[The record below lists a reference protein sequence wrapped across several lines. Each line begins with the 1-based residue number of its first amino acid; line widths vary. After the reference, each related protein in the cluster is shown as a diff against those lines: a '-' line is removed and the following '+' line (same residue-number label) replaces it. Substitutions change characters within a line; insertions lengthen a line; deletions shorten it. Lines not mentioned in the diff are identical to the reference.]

1 MEDKDKILVDY
12 LDKYRDLAFSK
23 SKGLAMLRGSNLTVE
38 DIILI
43 HVKRVTF
50 EDEAPRKEAIENVLS
65 SMRLE
70 GVNFLYIIRGC
81 KDHVE
86 FYYGIVRN
94 IIRQRSV
101 NGEDNI
107 KESILKKS
115 IEGNFRGSDVELVDK
130 QKTHGILGELQNK
143 KFVSCI
149 DGVPGIN
156 KDEAANFQGVDRLVD
171 TMLGEEFLFVV
182 SAFYLNQRII
192 DTLKTNVCSFYDQ
205 MTPLA
210 KNTEQRGSS
219 EGCSKSSGKTIGT
232 NESKSSSDQKSSS
245 KGITKSTTTAETK
258 SNSNIQ
264 KSGTEGSSNSDSS
277 SHTEQQSS
285 GFSKSESNTEGTN
298 TGKSTTFSFERSKKN
313 VQDWMAYAEDF
324 LLK

>member
-1 MEDKDKILVDY
+1 MEEKDKILVDY

-23 SKGLAMLRGSNLTVE
+23 SNGLSMQRGSNLTVE

-65 SMRLE
+65 SLRLK

-94 IIRQRSV
+94 TIVKRSSDS
-101 NGEDNI
+101 EDNI
-107 KESILKKS
+107 EETILKKS
-115 IEGNFRGSDVELVDK
+115 IEGNFRGSEVELVDE
-130 QKTHGILGELQNK
+130 QKTNAILGELRNK
-143 KFVSCI
+143 RFVSCI

-171 TMLGEEFLFVV
+171 TMLGDEFLFVV

-210 KNTEQRGSS
+210 KNTEQMGSS
-219 EGCSKSSGKTIGT
+219 EGFSKSTGKTVGN
-232 NESKSSSDQKSSS
+232 NESKSSSDSKSKS
-245 KGITKSTTTAETK
+245 KGITKSTTTSQTK

-264 KSGTEGSSNSDSS
+264 NSGTEGSSNSDSS
-277 SHTEQQSS
+277 SHTDQQSS
-285 GFSKSESNTEGTN
+285 GFSKSESSTEGTY
-298 TGKSTTFSFERSKKN
+298 RKKYN
-313 VQDWMAYAEDF
+313 ILF
-324 LLK
+324 

>member
-1 MEDKDKILVDY
+1 MENKDKILVDY

-23 SKGLAMLRGSNLTVE
+23 SNGLSMQRGSNLIVE

-65 SMRLE
+65 SMRLK

-94 IIRQRSV
+94 TIIKGSV

-107 KESILKKS
+107 KESIVKKS
-115 IEGNFRGSDVELVDK
+115 IEGNFRGSDVELVDE
-130 QKTHGILGELQNK
+130 QKTNAILTELRNK
-143 KFVSCI
+143 RFVSCI

-171 TMLGEEFLFVV
+171 TMLGEDFLFVV
-182 SAFYLNQRII
+182 SAFYLNQGII
-192 DTLKTNVCSFYDQ
+192 DYLKTNVCSFYDQ
-205 MTPLA
+205 MAPLA

-219 EGCSKSSGKTIGT
+219 EGCRY
-232 NESKSSSDQKSSS
+232 Q
-245 KGITKSTTTAETK
+245 
-258 SNSNIQ
+258 
-264 KSGTEGSSNSDSS
+264 
-277 SHTEQQSS
+277 
-285 GFSKSESNTEGTN
+285 FSKT
-298 TGKSTTFSFERSKKN
+298 R
-313 VQDWMAYAEDF
+313 
-324 LLK
+324 L